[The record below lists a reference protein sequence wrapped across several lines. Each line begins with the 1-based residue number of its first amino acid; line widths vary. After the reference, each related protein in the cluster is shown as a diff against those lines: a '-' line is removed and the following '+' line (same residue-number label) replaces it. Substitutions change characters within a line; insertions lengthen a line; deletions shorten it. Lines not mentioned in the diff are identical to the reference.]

1 MLPWPKALATLMSTV
16 APLFTK
22 QVWQHVQLLRVGAIR
37 APGKRPITAA
47 WQVMGLAHAKA
58 FEQDHR
64 VLNRAVWSSLRGSRL
79 VRLLLVHL
87 RAPRAPLGLGLD
99 ETLERRR
106 GAQIQA
112 QGMYRAP
119 VRSAPSHRVNARGW
133 RWLSLLLS
141 VPIAWAKRGWAVP
154 FVTVLAPSERYHR
167 ERGQRHKKRTDW
179 ARQMCLVVVTDSRFA
194 VMTLLERVRQLPHPL
209 CGITRLRWAA
219 ARYEPAPPRTP
230 RQHGRPGP
238 NGQRL
243 PTLAQAL
250 AQTATRWHIATVRGW
265 YGAVERVVELV
276 SATAVW

>member
-58 FEQDHR
+58 FQQDHR

-154 FVTVLAPSERYHR
+154 FVTVLAPSASRVVSTSCISWR
-167 ERGQRHKKRTDW
+167 WAPATAMPRGRPW
-179 ARQMCLVVVTDSRFA
+179 PSVS
-194 VMTLLERVRQLPHPL
+194 
-209 CGITRLRWAA
+209 RLRLVPSLL
-219 ARYEPAPPRTP
+219 RSVGFLPTFFPPKR
-230 RQHGRPGP
+230 RLGHRPVH
-238 NGQRL
+238 RL
-243 PTLAQAL
+243 PLPLQAF
-250 AQTATRWHIATVRGW
+250 
-265 YGAVERVVELV
+265 
-276 SATAVW
+276 